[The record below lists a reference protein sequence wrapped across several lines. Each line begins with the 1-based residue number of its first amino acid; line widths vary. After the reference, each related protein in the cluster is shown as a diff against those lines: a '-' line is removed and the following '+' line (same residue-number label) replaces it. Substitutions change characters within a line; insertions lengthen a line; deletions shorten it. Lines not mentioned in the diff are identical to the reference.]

1 MEILW
6 LKNIVI
12 EMTNSLEGLNSRFRT
27 AKQSVNLKTN
37 LYKLSNLK
45 NRQKTDKGKMNRD
58 MWGNIKNTSIYIRWI
73 PVGEVKK
80 PGEEH
85 S

>member
-1 MEILW
+1 
-6 LKNIVI
+6 
-12 EMTNSLEGLNSRFRT
+12 MTNSLEGLNSRFRT

-58 MWGNIKNTSIYIRWI
+58 M
-73 PVGEVKK
+73 
-80 PGEEH
+80 
-85 S
+85 